1 MSGISAQGSTLSVS
15 TGTGGVKNIT
25 AIAVGN
31 PTILTIAAHAL
42 GNGDVV
48 TLAALTGTDAALL
61 NGQSLVVTNKTAN
74 TIAVNIDTTGK
85 VVTIG
90 AGTATPVSFTKING
104 VVSYSGLDGAPSELD
119 TTDLD
124 STAMEY
130 ISGLVDEGK
139 FGFEVKTINTDAGQL
154 ALRAAR
160 TSGAVKSIKLVFPDA
175 VVATFNVLVKSFPV
189 AGGVNAILKRSV
201 DTKITGPVVW
211 S

>member
-15 TGTGGVKNIT
+15 TGTGAAKTIT
-25 AIAVGN
+25 AITVGN
-31 PTILTIAAHAL
+31 PAIVTSTAHGLA
-42 GNGDVV
+42 NGDVV
-48 TLAALTGTDAALL
+48 TLAGIVGTMSSLNGSSRVISNKTTDTFALL
-61 NGQSLVVTNKTAN
+61 DAN
-74 TIAVNIDTTGK
+74 TTGL
-85 VVTIG
+85 TYTSG
-90 AGTATPVSFTKING
+90 GTATPVTFTKING

-119 TTDLD
+119 STDLD

-160 TSGAVKSIKLVFPDA
+160 ASGAVKSIKLLFPDA
-175 VVATFNVLVKSFPV
+175 VVATFNVIVKTFPV